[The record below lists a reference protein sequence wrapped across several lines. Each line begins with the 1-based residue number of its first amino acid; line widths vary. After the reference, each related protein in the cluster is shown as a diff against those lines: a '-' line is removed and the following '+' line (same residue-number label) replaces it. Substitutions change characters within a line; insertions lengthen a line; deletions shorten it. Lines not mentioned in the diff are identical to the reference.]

1 MPDRDYDVVLY
12 GASGFTG
19 RQTVRYFAENAPPS
33 KVRWAIAGR
42 NREKLEAVK
51 RQVGGV
57 AKDVDILVADS
68 RDQTA
73 VDAIVSR
80 TRVMPVCGSRH
91 TAPTLRARRP
101 GSEISLIAITT
112 GRLPTGHGLFR
123 SADSIRRLQIW
134 VPTSSYAT
142 CRGN

>member
-19 RQTVRYFAENAPPS
+19 RQTVRYFAENAPPG

-42 NREKLEAVK
+42 NRGKLEAVK
-51 RQVGGV
+51 RQVGGI

-80 TRVMPVCGSRH
+80 TRVMLTTAGAFALFGSANGDGWWRVTQH
-91 TAPTLRARRP
+91 
-101 GSEISLIAITT
+101 
-112 GRLPTGHGLFR
+112 
-123 SADSIRRLQIW
+123 AD
-134 VPTSSYAT
+134 
-142 CRGN
+142 